1 MRWDGISEFVYV
13 AEYESFTRAAKE
25 LGISTAQVSR
35 QISAL
40 EKRLNIKLLY
50 RTTRKVSLTEEGR
63 VFYQHCRGVL
73 YGLDA
78 AEQAVS
84 NLQSKPQ
91 GRIKLTAP
99 VTYGEQQL
107 LPLVN
112 DFMVKYSDI
121 EVTAFLSNQKVDLVE
136 GGYDLAIR
144 IGKLSDSTMMAK
156 KLSHRTNFVC
166 AAPAYLK
173 KHGIP
178 YSLNELNQHNCL
190 LGTRDYWHFI
200 ESAKT
205 IEPAQTKYKKE
216 TGEKSNKDFDKEQN
230 TQADQEKNMRVS
242 GSVQYNSGHS
252 LVDAA
257 LKGLGIVQ
265 LPDYYVQKYLE
276 SGELVSLL
284 DNYREPEESIWAIYP
299 HNRHLSPKIR
309 LLVDYLAERLA

>member
-1 MRWDGISEFVYV
+1 MHWEGISEFVYV
-13 AEYESFTRAAKE
+13 AEHESFTQGAKA

-40 EKRLNIKLLY
+40 EQRLNIKLLY
-50 RTTRKVSLTEEGR
+50 RTTRRVSLTEEGR

-73 YGLDA
+73 DGLDA

-91 GRIKLTAP
+91 GKIKLTAP

-107 LPLVN
+107 LPLIN
-112 DFMVKYSDI
+112 DFMVQYQDI
-121 EVTAFLSNQKVDLVE
+121 EVSALLSNQKIDLIE

-144 IGKLSDSTMMAK
+144 IGKLNDSTMMAK
-156 KLSHRTNFVC
+156 KLSQRTNFVC
-166 AAPAYLK
+166 AAPAYLDRY
-173 KHGIP
+173 GIP
-178 YSLNELNQHNCL
+178 TALNDLSQHNCL

-200 ESAKT
+200 DTDPRVSEDAGK
-205 IEPAQTKYKKE
+205 
-216 TGEKSNKDFDKEQN
+216 
-230 TQADQEKNMRVS
+230 EKNLRVS
-242 GSVQYNSGHS
+242 GTVQYNSGYS

-265 LPDYYVQKYLE
+265 LPDYYVQKYLA

-284 DNYREPEESIWAIYP
+284 DDYREPTENIWAVYP

-309 LLVDYLAERLA
+309 LLVDYLAEQLV

>member
-63 VFYQHCRGVL
+63 VFYQHCRAVL
-73 YGLDA
+73 DGLDT

-91 GRIKLTAP
+91 GRVKLTAP

-107 LPLVN
+107 IPLIN
-112 DFMVKYSDI
+112 DFMVQHRDI
-121 EVTAFLSNQKVDLVE
+121 EVTAFLSNQKIDLVE

-156 KLSHRTNFVC
+156 KLSRRTNFVC
-166 AAPAYLK
+166 AAPAYLDK
-173 KHGIP
+173 YGVPIT
-178 YSLNELNQHNCL
+178 LNELGQHNCL
-190 LGTRDYWHFI
+190 LGTRDYWHFV
-200 ESAKT
+200 EAGR
-205 IEPAQTKYKKE
+205 ERNLP
-216 TGEKSNKDFDKEQN
+216 
-230 TQADQEKNMRVS
+230 VS
-242 GSVQYNSGHS
+242 GTVQYNSGHS

-257 LKGLGIVQ
+257 LKGLGVVQ
-265 LPDYYVQKYLE
+265 LPDYYVQRYLE
-276 SGELVSLL
+276 SGELVSVL
-284 DNYREPEESIWAIYP
+284 DSYREPEESIWAVYP

>member
-63 VFYQHCRGVL
+63 VFYQHCRAVL
-73 YGLDA
+73 DGLDA

-91 GRIKLTAP
+91 GRVKLTAP

-107 LPLVN
+107 VPLIN
-112 DFMVKYSDI
+112 DFMVQHRDI
-121 EVTAFLSNQKVDLVE
+121 EVTAFLSNQKIDLVE

-156 KLSHRTNFVC
+156 KLSRRTNFIC
-166 AAPAYLK
+166 AAPAYLDK
-173 KHGIP
+173 YGVPIT
-178 YSLNELNQHNCL
+178 LNELGQHNCL
-190 LGTRDYWHFI
+190 LGTRDYWHFV
-200 ESAKT
+200 EAGR
-205 IEPAQTKYKKE
+205 ERNLP
-216 TGEKSNKDFDKEQN
+216 
-230 TQADQEKNMRVS
+230 VS
-242 GSVQYNSGHS
+242 GTVQYNSGHS

-257 LKGLGIVQ
+257 LKGLGVVQ

-276 SGELVSLL
+276 SGELVSVL
-284 DNYREPEESIWAIYP
+284 DSYREPEESIWAVYP

>member
-35 QISAL
+35 QVSAL

-73 YGLDA
+73 DGLDA

-112 DFMVKYSDI
+112 DFMVQYSDI
-121 EVTAFLSNQKVDLVE
+121 EVTAFLSNQKIDLVD

-156 KLSHRTNFVC
+156 KLSRRTNFVC
-166 AAPAYLK
+166 AAPAYLEK
-173 KHGIP
+173 YGTPHAL
-178 YSLNELNQHNCL
+178 SELSQHNCL

-200 ESAKT
+200 E
-205 IEPAQTKYKKE
+205 
-216 TGEKSNKDFDKEQN
+216 NDKE
-230 TQADQEKNMRVS
+230 AGKERNMRVS
-242 GSVQYNSGHS
+242 GTVQYNSGHS
-252 LVDAA
+252 LGDAA

-265 LPDYYVQKYLE
+265 LPDYYVQKHLA
-276 SGELVSLL
+276 SGALVSLL
-284 DNYREPEESIWAIYP
+284 DNYREPEEGIWAVYP

-309 LLVDYLAERLA
+309 LLVDYLTERLA

>member
-40 EKRLNIKLLY
+40 EKRLSIKLLY

-73 YGLDA
+73 DGLDA

-107 LPLVN
+107 VPLIN
-112 DFMVKYSDI
+112 DFMVQYRDI
-121 EVTAFLSNQKVDLVE
+121 EVTAFLSNQKIDLVE

-144 IGKLSDSTMMAK
+144 VGKLSDSTLMAK
-156 KLSHRTNFVC
+156 KLSRRTNFVC
-166 AAPAYLK
+166 AAPAYLN
-173 KHGIP
+173 HYGTP
-178 YSLNELNQHNCL
+178 RTLSELGQHNCL
-190 LGTRDYWHFI
+190 LGTRDYWRFV
-200 ESAKT
+200 ET
-205 IEPAQTKYKKE
+205 NKE
-216 TGEKSNKDFDKEQN
+216 RNLP
-230 TQADQEKNMRVS
+230 VS
-242 GSVQYNSGHS
+242 GTVQYNSGHS

-265 LPDYYVQKYLE
+265 LPDYYVQKYLKT
-276 SGELVSLL
+276 GELVSIL
-284 DNYREPEESIWAIYP
+284 DSYREPEESIWAIYP

-309 LLVDYLAERLA
+309 LLVDYLAEHLV